1 MNEATEHARMQR
13 PAAFNNRDLFVT
25 VLKSG
30 KYKTEVPKVS
40 PLSENPFPGL
50 FSVCAY
56 RERKNFCIP
65 FFL

>member
-1 MNEATEHARMQR
+1 MKRL
-13 PAAFNNRDLFVT
+13 AALNNRHLFLT

-30 KYKTEVPKVS
+30 KYKTEMPKVS
-40 PLSENPFPGL
+40 LFSENPFPGL

-56 RERKNFCIP
+56 RERKRKNFCIP